1 MNLGR
6 LEKIT
11 DLREVWK
18 TEDKDFTPWLANEE
32 NLALLGETI
41 HMDLE
46 LEAVEKYVGPFRAD
60 ILCRNTDDNSHVLVE
75 NQVERTDHT
84 HLGQLMTYAAGLD
97 TVSIVWIAREFTDEH
112 RAALDWLNEITGDK
126 FNFFGLEIEL
136 WRIGESAIAP
146 KFNVISKPNDWT
158 KGKAANVGGVT
169 RENLTSTEE
178 LKLEYWQSFKDYV
191 LDQKTDIRTSKPSIK
206 HWMDFR
212 LGTSRAHTVAAFN
225 TRNGDLGVCLWIGNS
240 KDRLAVFNLLE
251 NERDAIEKEI
261 GCELEWEERPEWKSS
276 RISLGNPDLDPKDRD
291 SWQEQHKWM
300 LDNLEKFNEVF
311 GSRVRDMDVGEWQP
325 AEIDINEE

>member
-18 TEDKDFTPWLANEE
+18 TEAQDFTPWLANEE

-136 WRIGESAIAP
+136 WRIGDSAIAP
-146 KFNVISKPNDWT
+146 KFNIVSKPNDWT
-158 KGKAANVGGVT
+158 KGKAANAGSLSAD
-169 RENLTSTEE
+169 NLTPIQQ
-178 LKLEYWQSFKDYV
+178 LKYDYWASFSSFIKNSDTK
-191 LDQKTDIRTSKPSIK
+191 LHAKKPQCK
-206 HWMDFR
+206 HWASYGIGSSKAGSSA
-212 LGTSRAHTVAAFN
+212 LLN
-225 TRNGDLGVCLWIGNS
+225 TQQGIISISLKIYAS
-240 KDRLAVFNLLE
+240 EDRLAVFNLLHQNRE
-251 NERDAIEKEI
+251 EIEKEM
-261 GCELEWEERPEWKSS
+261 GCELEWDEKPDKKSS
-276 RISLGNPDLDPKDRD
+276 YVYARNPQMNPNDRD
-291 SWQEQHKWM
+291 SWPKQHAWM
-300 LDNLEKFNEVF
+300 LEHLEKFRKVF
-311 GSRVRDMDVGEWQP
+311 GERIRNLDLENWEP
-325 AEIDINEE
+325 EEIEEAE

>member
-18 TEDKDFTPWLANEE
+18 TEDKDFTPWLANEQ
-32 NLALLGETI
+32 NLGLLGETI

-126 FNFFGLEIEL
+126 FNFFGLEI
-136 WRIGESAIAP
+136 
-146 KFNVISKPNDWT
+146 
-158 KGKAANVGGVT
+158 
-169 RENLTSTEE
+169 
-178 LKLEYWQSFKDYV
+178 
-191 LDQKTDIRTSKPSIK
+191 
-206 HWMDFR
+206 
-212 LGTSRAHTVAAFN
+212 
-225 TRNGDLGVCLWIGNS
+225 
-240 KDRLAVFNLLE
+240 
-251 NERDAIEKEI
+251 
-261 GCELEWEERPEWKSS
+261 
-276 RISLGNPDLDPKDRD
+276 
-291 SWQEQHKWM
+291 
-300 LDNLEKFNEVF
+300 
-311 GSRVRDMDVGEWQP
+311 
-325 AEIDINEE
+325 

>member
-18 TEDKDFTPWLANEE
+18 TEAQDFTPWLANEE

-136 WRIGESAIAP
+136 WRIGDSAIAP
-146 KFNVISKPNDWT
+146 KFNIVSKPNDWT
-158 KGKAANVGGVT
+158 KGKAANAGSLSAD
-169 RENLTSTEE
+169 NLTPIQQ
-178 LKLEYWQSFKDYV
+178 LKYDYWASFSSFIKNSDTK
-191 LDQKTDIRTSKPSIK
+191 LHAKKPKCK
-206 HWMDFR
+206 HWASYGIGSSKAGSSA
-212 LGTSRAHTVAAFN
+212 LLN
-225 TRNGDLGVCLWIGNS
+225 TQQGIISISLKIYAS
-240 KDRLAVFNLLE
+240 EDRLAVFNLLHQNRE
-251 NERDAIEKEI
+251 EIEKEM
-261 GCELEWEERPEWKSS
+261 GCELEWDEKPDKKSS
-276 RISLGNPDLDPKDRD
+276 NVYARNPQMNPTDRD
-291 SWQEQHKWM
+291 SWPKQHAWM
-300 LDNLEKFNEVF
+300 LEHLEKFRKVF
-311 GSRVRDMDVGEWQP
+311 GERIRKLDLENWEP
-325 AEIDINEE
+325 EEIEEAE

>member
-136 WRIGESAIAP
+136 WRIGDSAIAP
-146 KFNVISKPNDWT
+146 KFNIVSKPNDWT
-158 KGKAANVGGVT
+158 KGKAANTSSPSKDSFTPMQQLKYDYWASFASYLKENDTSFKAKKPSSDHWVT
-169 RENLTSTEE
+169 YGIGSSKANASALLNTQQGLISVE
-178 LKLEYWQSFKDYV
+178 LKIHPGE
-191 LDQKTDIRTSKPSIK
+191 
-206 HWMDFR
+206 
-212 LGTSRAHTVAAFN
+212 
-225 TRNGDLGVCLWIGNS
+225 
-240 KDRLAVFNLLE
+240 DRFAVFNLLHQQSAE
-251 NERDAIEKEI
+251 IEDEL
-261 GCELEWEERPEWKSS
+261 GCELEWDEKQNKKSS
-276 RISLGNPDLDPKDRD
+276 YIFARNPQMDPNDRD
-291 SWQEQHKWM
+291 SWPKQHAWM
-300 LDNLEKFNEVF
+300 LEYLEKFRKVF
-311 GSRVRDMDVGEWQP
+311 GDRIRNLDPGNWEP
-325 AEIDINEE
+325 EEIEETE